1 MKKSARMTTRY
12 KKIFLAWPIAL
23 SLVLWCMGDS
33 FGIENKATVQGH
45 TTSLQATIEMGGDMN
60 FISLSLKD
68 SIVYALRNN
77 FDIEISKLNSKGT
90 DYDITKER
98 SRFDPILKLA
108 GNIQNSETPSSNI
121 LQLGSDTATVISPFV
136 MKGNT
141 ADAMIQ
147 SLLPT
152 GATVSLDYNIFRS
165 FIDPSPFQLLNPSYT
180 NFIDARITQ
189 PLLKGAG
196 WFYNRSPIY
205 IARNNKKISLSQ
217 FKSKAMEVSNAVQ
230 EAYWNLVKA
239 IEDLRVA
246 KKSKERAED
255 LLKKNKI
262 EVETGTLAPIE
273 IIDAEAG
280 VASRVEAILSAE
292 NAIKDKEDEL
302 KRIMNLANKETL
314 SDASVIPVDKP
325 VFEPQK
331 VELKETIR
339 IAMEKRPELTELQLS
354 TENAGIQT
362 RRRKNELY
370 PQLDFA
376 GGIRYTG
383 LGSEVSEANDS
394 TFSEAY
400 QGEFLGL
407 TLSIPI
413 GNRSARSEYN
423 KSKLNERQA
432 TINVR
437 KKELDI
443 VVEARAAA
451 RQVMTNIERVN
462 ATEKSR
468 ELSQKRLEVEEKKY
482 EVGRSTSLEILR
494 AQEALATAEG
504 NGTKAIIDYQISLGN
519 LEKAKG
525 TILDVYDIKLE
536 EETKT

>member
-1 MKKSARMTTRY
+1 MTTRY

-217 FKSKAMEVSNAVQ
+217 FKSKAIEVSNAVQ